1 VKMRKTKAKL
11 NILLAMIALFSSA
24 SHAQTNAPTPSAK
37 KQEAQNVA
45 RVPDFS
51 GSWAVTGG
59 APSWDP
65 SDPRGTKPEGLP
77 MTPWAVER
85 FKAARPPFGA
95 NGTFEAV
102 NDPVQKY
109 CDPPGITRLYNYPW
123 NFALIQ
129 TPGVVYILYEFTG
142 LWRPIALDREHPKN
156 PDSTWLGDSIGRYEG
171 DTFVVDTIGFN
182 DKTWIDQ
189 VGHPHSDALH
199 LVERFRRLDH
209 DTLELRVTFDDP
221 KAYTKPFTGKR
232 VFKLSS
238 APLEE
243 TVCSLSEMQSFD
255 DEVMKTTTQTPR
267 K

>member
-1 VKMRKTKAKL
+1 MPKCKAKL
-11 NILLAMIALFSSA
+11 NILLSMIALFSSA
-24 SHAQTNAPTPSAK
+24 AHAQTNAPTPSAK

-129 TPGVVYILYEFTG
+129 TPRVVYILYEFTG

-156 PDSTWLGDSIGRYEG
+156 PDSTWLGDSIGRYES
-171 DTFVVDTIGFN
+171 DTFVIDTIGFN

-209 DTLELRVTFDDP
+209 ETLELSVTFDDP

-232 VFKLSS
+232 VFKLSF